1 MEKRPHKGTRVL
13 RAVRL
18 GALWLLTL
26 LALNRVIYASILPI
40 IFFHAG
46 FDADAYAQNESDET
60 LTPLAIESPSG
71 TLYGWSWGDGDG
83 IALYFGGDSMDS
95 NGWLCSLDSTE
106 RARTF
111 ASATLLTVD
120 YPAFGRSEGVI
131 SERSFYESAEALYE
145 YAEQAYPSAKKVL
158 IGYSL
163 GCAAALYLAS
173 RYETD
178 GLVLIAPMYDGTTM
192 YFARNSFLH
201 DWFAPT
207 ATVKLDNDAYAADVT
222 ERTLVIASTGDGMTR
237 LADIEALCACFPTA
251 PRIAVLDGTGHGD
264 YWDDAKA
271 QQAIGAF
278 LREIL

>member
-1 MEKRPHKGTRVL
+1 MEKRPHKGNRVL
-13 RAVRL
+13 RAVKV
-18 GALWLLTL
+18 GALWLLAL
-26 LALNRVIYASILPI
+26 LALNRIIYASILPI

-46 FDADAYAQNESDET
+46 FDEDSYAQNETDDT
-60 LTPLAIESPSG
+60 LSPLAIESPGG
-71 TLYGWSWGDGDG
+71 TLYGWTMGHGDV

-95 NGWLCSLDSTE
+95 NKWLFNLDEQE

-111 ASATLLTVD
+111 AEATLLTVD

-131 SERSFYESAEALYE
+131 NEKSFYESAESLYA
-145 YAEQAYPSAKKVL
+145 YAEKTYPSAKKML

-173 RYETD
+173 RYEAD

-192 YFARNSFLH
+192 YFPRESFLH

-207 ATVKLDNDAYAADVT
+207 ASVKLDNDAFAEDVA
-222 ERTLVIASTGDGMTR
+222 EKTLVIASTGDGMTR
-237 LADIEALCACFPTA
+237 LTDIEALAARFPSA
-251 PRIAVLDGTGHGD
+251 PEVLVLEGTGHGD
-264 YWDDAKA
+264 YWDDEKT

-278 LREIL
+278 LRDAA